1 MLWLN
6 FRPLACAAQTT
17 ELRTGGVAFKQPATI
32 VKALADAA
40 KLGISG
46 TGAAFNAAQV
56 RSLAAVARAC
66 SRSKPLRFCHLPQT
80 SQWLQFALS
89 DAASQPSAVTDVDQ
103 CLASQSYLAGP
114 ALSIADVV
122 SFAALH
128 GAFVGMSPSQ
138 QGAKPH
144 FSRWFAQVQAELAAA
159 GVDTALPFVAGPAR
173 TFRYSVAKAQATGGD
188 AGAAAPGATEGQ
200 GVPAAA
206 AAAAA
211 SGGAPPAVPA
221 GGDGGKQASG
231 KKEKKSKKEKKKGGG
246 GAKKDSGAAEVE
258 HIAKCEF
265 KVGTITKAWVHPE
278 ADTLYCEEIDVG
290 EDAPRQIAS
299 GLRNFMPLE
308 KLQGA
313 RVLVF
318 TNLKPRPLA
327 NFPSNG
333 MVICASA
340 PGKTSV
346 ELLTPPEGVP
356 NGEVVTFEGH
366 PAAIEPPNRMA
377 KKKILDKV
385 LPDLALNADG
395 VACWKGVPFMTSG
408 GPITAPT
415 LREGTVG

>member
-1 MLWLN
+1 MAVSLTLK
-6 FRPLACAAQTT
+6 AAQKGTQALVIAANYVKAVTSIAVDTT

-32 VKALADAA
+32 VKALADVA
-40 KLGISG
+40 KLGVSG
-46 TGAAFNAAQV
+46 TGAAFNAA
-56 RSLAAVARAC
+56 
-66 SRSKPLRFCHLPQT
+66 QT

-89 DAASQPSAVTDVDQ
+89 DAATQPSAVTDVDQ

-200 GVPAAA
+200 GVPAA